1 MSNYRT
7 LDPVQAAV
15 AFRALGNPQRLRLF
29 LRLMA
34 CCAPGE
40 TYCDTGEPDA
50 ERRCVGEI
58 GEDLDVAP
66 STVSHHLKE
75 LRSAGLIHMERN
87 GRNIECWVEPGTLQ
101 TLAAFF
107 ALEQEKKR

>member
-1 MSNYRT
+1 MSNY
-7 LDPVQAAV
+7 LNIDPVRAAA

-29 LRLMA
+29 LRLME
-34 CCAPGE
+34 CCAPGA
-40 TYCDTGEPDA
+40 TCCDTGEPDS

-58 GEDLDVAP
+58 GCDLEVAP

-75 LRSAGLIHMERN
+75 LRSAGLIHMERK
-87 GRNIECWVEPGTLQ
+87 GRNIECWVDPGTLR

-107 ALEQEKKR
+107 APEKEQDR